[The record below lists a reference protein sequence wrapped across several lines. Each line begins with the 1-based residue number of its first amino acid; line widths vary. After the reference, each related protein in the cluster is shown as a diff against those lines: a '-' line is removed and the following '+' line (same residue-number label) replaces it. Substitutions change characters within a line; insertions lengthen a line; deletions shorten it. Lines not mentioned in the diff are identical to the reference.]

1 MQEKKIEYAIASFS
15 ERLSIQLNLIKCN
28 IALLNKEQSNKIDGI
43 MKNLKANMVDQF
55 DVYQKSFY
63 KKSQVLNQIDE
74 VMNQYLIKLENIS
87 NLYNKMIVAQMAR
100 ISDIQI
106 KMCLIDMQRLK
117 YSINDIKGYKEQY
130 FRKEKNICLEIIE
143 KCEFNIEKIKNEK
156 EIMLNQILE
165 SNDRELI
172 KSKELNV
179 FQNFFDVVL
188 NKLMGHKRVSNYIL
202 KPMKNK
208 INKIEDDFSLI
219 ENKVELMSKEFCVD
233 IDSQIKNIPDLAV
246 QFCEGNELDIDSV
259 YFVDKV
265 KNFADIGI
273 VTLMTF
279 AKESGKQSSSNSSKN
294 ICEDLYNK
302 IIKNTQK
309 AYFSVIKKIK
319 VDNSKAISELK
330 MIKSFFEKLN
340 GDKKIVVN

>member
-1 MQEKKIEYAIASFS
+1 MQKKKVEDAITRFS

-43 MKNLKANMVDQF
+43 MKTLKSNIVDQF

-63 KKSQVLNQIDE
+63 KKSQILNQIDE

-87 NLYNKMIVAQMAR
+87 NLYNKVIIGQMAR

-117 YSINDIKGYKEQY
+117 HSINDIKGYKGQY
-130 FRKEKNICLEIIE
+130 FRQEKDICLEIIK

-156 EIMLNQILE
+156 DIMLNQIFE
-165 SNDRELI
+165 SNDKELI
-172 KSKELNV
+172 KFKELNV

-188 NKLMGHKRVSNYIL
+188 NKLMGHKKVFNYIL

-208 INKIEDDFSLI
+208 INKIEADFSLI
-219 ENKVELMSKEFCVD
+219 ENKVELMSKEFCIE
-233 IDSQIKNIPDLAV
+233 IDSQIKNIPDVAV
-246 QFCEGNELDIDSV
+246 QFCDGNELDIDSV

-265 KNFADIGI
+265 KNFAYIGM

-279 AKESGKQSSSNSSKN
+279 SKERVKQSGSNSSKN
-294 ICEDLYNK
+294 ICDDLYNK

-309 AYFSVIKKIK
+309 AYFSVIKKLK

-330 MIKSFFEKLN
+330 KIKNFFEKLN
-340 GDKKIVVN
+340 DDKKIVVN